1 MRSGRIAIAGAGIDA
16 RLLGRCPE
24 WAVCGRRSRFPD
36 ADVGELTPARE
47 AEGIAGRL
55 HEYVTGTAATQTPVL
70 ADAERTDWH
79 IPAMLALALG
89 GFGIGTTEFV
99 TMGLLP
105 DIASAMR
112 VSEPTAGHAV
122 SAYALGVV
130 VGAPLIAALAA
141 RVPRKRLLVALMV
154 AFTIGNAATVIAPT
168 FETLVIARF
177 VSGLPHG
184 AYFGV
189 ASLAAATLAPV
200 GQRAKAIAAV
210 MLGLSAANVVGVP
223 GATWLGQH
231 LGWRD
236 AFVVVAVIGVA
247 TVAALIRFVPEL
259 HGIRITNPMTELG
272 ALRRPQVLLT
282 LLVGAIGF
290 GGMFAVYTYITT
302 TLTDV
307 AGLRLGLVPFVL
319 MLFGLGM
326 VAGNIVG
333 GILADRG
340 VDRAIY
346 ASMIAMVVILA
357 VFVAAAHN
365 PYTAAIGA
373 FLIGASG
380 AALAP
385 GLQTRLMDVA
395 ADAQTLAAALNHAAL
410 NIANAAGAWLGGL
423 VIAADLGYTAP
434 AALGAG
440 LAVLGVLLF
449 TVTVWTARRSVA

>member
-1 MRSGRIAIAGAGIDA
+1 
-16 RLLGRCPE
+16 
-24 WAVCGRRSRFPD
+24 
-36 ADVGELTPARE
+36 
-47 AEGIAGRL
+47 
-55 HEYVTGTAATQTPVL
+55 
-70 ADAERTDWH
+70 
-79 IPAMLALALG
+79 MLALALG

-105 DIASAMR
+105 DIAQAMH

-130 VGAPLIAALAA
+130 IGAPVLAALCA
-141 RVPRKRLLVALMV
+141 RVPRKRLLIALMI
-154 AFTIGNAATVIAPT
+154 AFSVGNAATVVAPS
-168 FETLVIARF
+168 FESLVVARF

-189 ASLAAATLAPV
+189 ASLAAATLAPA
-200 GQRAKAIAAV
+200 GQRAKAVAAV

-223 GATWLGQH
+223 AATWLGQH

-236 AFVVVAVIGVA
+236 AFVVVAVIGLA
-247 TVAALIRFVPEL
+247 TVAALARFVPEL
-259 HGIRITNPMTELG
+259 TGVRTTDPRTELG
-272 ALRRPQVLLT
+272 ALRRSQVLLT
-282 LLVGAIGF
+282 LAVGAVGF

-307 AGLRLGLVPFVL
+307 AGMSLGFVPLVL

-333 GILADRG
+333 GVLADRG
-340 VDRAIY
+340 VDRAVFL
-346 ASMIAMVVILA
+346 AMIAMAVVLA
-357 VFVAAAHN
+357 GFVAAAHN
-365 PYTAAIGA
+365 PFTAAAGA
-373 FLIGASG
+373 FLVGATG

-410 NIANAAGAWLGGL
+410 NIANAAGAWLGGV
-423 VIAADLGYTAP
+423 VIAAGLGYTAP
-434 AALGAG
+434 AAVGAG
-440 LAVLGVLLF
+440 LAVIGTLLF
-449 TVTVWTARRSVA
+449 AVTVLVGRRRTPEHTDLYVSVESSE

>member
-1 MRSGRIAIAGAGIDA
+1 MPRQ
-16 RLLGRCPE
+16 
-24 WAVCGRRSRFPD
+24 V
-36 ADVGELTPARE
+36 VVELTSARG
-47 AEGIAGRL
+47 AIRRARRL
-55 HEYVTGTAATQTPVL
+55 HEGVTSQVATHLP
-70 ADAERTDWH
+70 APPDKARTDWH
-79 IPAMLALALG
+79 VPAMLALALG

-105 DIASAMR
+105 DIAQAMN

-130 VGAPLIAALAA
+130 IGAPVLAALCA
-141 RVPRKRLLVALMV
+141 RVPRKRLLIALMI
-154 AFTIGNAATVIAPT
+154 AFTVGNAATVVAPS
-168 FETLVIARF
+168 FESLVVARF

-189 ASLAAATLAPV
+189 ASLVAATLAPA
-200 GQRAKAIAAV
+200 GQRAKAVAAV

-223 GATWLGQH
+223 AATWLGQH

-236 AFVVVAVIGVA
+236 AFVVVALIGIA
-247 TVAALIRFVPEL
+247 TVAALARFVPEL
-259 HGIRITNPMTELG
+259 TGVKTTDPRTELG
-272 ALRRPQVLLT
+272 ALRRSQVLLT
-282 LLVGAIGF
+282 LAVGAVGF
-290 GGMFAVYTYITT
+290 GGMFAVYAYITT

-307 AGLRLGLVPFVL
+307 AGMSLGFVPLVL

-333 GILADRG
+333 GVLADRG
-340 VDRAIY
+340 VDRAVFV
-346 ASMIAMVVILA
+346 AMIAMAVVLA
-357 VFVAAAHN
+357 GFVAAAHN
-365 PYTAAIGA
+365 PFTAAAGA
-373 FLIGASG
+373 FLVGATG

-423 VIAADLGYTAP
+423 VIAAGLGYTAP
-434 AALGAG
+434 AVVGAG
-440 LAVLGVLLF
+440 LAVAGVLLF
-449 TVTVWTARRSVA
+449 TVTAGLARRAGQR

>member
-1 MRSGRIAIAGAGIDA
+1 M
-16 RLLGRCPE
+16 
-24 WAVCGRRSRFPD
+24 V
-36 ADVGELTPARE
+36 VELTSARG
-47 AEGIAGRL
+47 AIPPPRRL
-55 HEYVTGTAATQTPVL
+55 HEDVTSQVATDQP
-70 ADAERTDWH
+70 APPEKERTDWH
-79 IPAMLALALG
+79 VPAMLALALG

-105 DIASAMR
+105 DIAQAMN
-112 VSEPTAGHAV
+112 VPEPTAGHAV

-130 VGAPLIAALAA
+130 IGAPSLAALCA
-141 RVPRKRLLVALMV
+141 RVPRKRLLIALMI
-154 AFTIGNAATVIAPT
+154 AFTVGNAATVVAPS
-168 FETLVIARF
+168 FQSLVAARF

-189 ASLAAATLAPV
+189 ASLAAATLAPA
-200 GQRAKAIAAV
+200 GRRAKAVAAV

-223 GATWLGQH
+223 AATWLGQH

-236 AFVVVAVIGVA
+236 AFVVVALIGII
-247 TVAALIRFVPEL
+247 TVAALVRFVPEL
-259 HGIRITNPMTELG
+259 TGIKTTNPMTELG
-272 ALRRPQVLLT
+272 ALRRSQVLLT
-282 LLVGAIGF
+282 LAVGAVGF

-307 AGLRLGLVPFVL
+307 AGMSLGLVPVVL

-333 GILADRG
+333 GVLADRG
-340 VDRAIY
+340 VDRAILF
-346 ASMIAMVVILA
+346 ASVAMAVVLA
-357 VFVAAAHN
+357 AFVVAARN
-365 PYTAAIGA
+365 PFTAALCA
-373 FLIGASG
+373 FLVGATG

-423 VIAADLGYTAP
+423 VIAAGLGYTAP
-434 AALGAG
+434 AAVGAG
-440 LAVLGVLLF
+440 LAVVGTLLF
-449 TVTVWTARRSVA
+449 VVTVWIARRTSEHADLYVSVESPE